1 MVGGT
6 GPKRTLRT
14 LAKYGDVMNLD
25 GWAGGGMALD
35 YYQHKAEILEQHC
48 EDVGR
53 DPAEIR
59 RTLLM
64 PCYLTE
70 DQGLIERAVKN
81 LGPGTV
87 AGSRQYI
94 VDRIGEFQAAGI
106 AEIMFGGVPSGDV
119 ERLQQFE
126 QEIVAAFK

>member
-1 MVGGT
+1 
-6 GPKRTLRT
+6 
-14 LAKYGDVMNLD
+14 MNLD

-35 YYQHKAEILEQHC
+35 YYRHKASVLERHC
-48 EDVGR
+48 EAAGR

-70 DQGLIERAVKN
+70 DQSLVERAIKN

-87 AGSRQYI
+87 AGPAQYI
-94 VDRIGEFQAAGI
+94 IDRIGEFQDAGI
-106 AEIMFGGVPSGDV
+106 AEIMFGGIPSGDV
-119 ERLQQFE
+119 ERLNQFE
-126 QEIVAAFK
+126 SEILSAFR